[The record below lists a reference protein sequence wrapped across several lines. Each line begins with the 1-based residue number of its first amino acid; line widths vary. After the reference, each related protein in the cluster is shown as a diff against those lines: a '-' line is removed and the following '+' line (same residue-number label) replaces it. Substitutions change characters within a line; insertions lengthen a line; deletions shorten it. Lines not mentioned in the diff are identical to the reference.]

1 MATVYGGLPRC
12 LTLSACLCSPDLC
25 DGLQLSW
32 PLPLSFVLFLG
43 CLSLI
48 CFLRI
53 FSSSLAVFWKH
64 EDVCCSVFCVLPF
77 LIISSWKAS
86 WQPVHHRLVHHG
98 CPAHYR
104 PVHHGGPLTTV
115 QSIMV
120 ALLTTVQSHRG
131 LCLPLTELI
140 PGCSCVC
147 DARGISAFL
156 LKREPNVS
164 SRSTIIFASVST
176 HKFVRIHTLTQTVQ
190 KACFPGPGSGF
201 SRMVLNRLE

>member
-12 LTLSACLCSPDLC
+12 LTLLACLCSPDLC

-86 WQPVHHRLVHHG
+86 WQPVHHR
-98 CPAHYR
+98 
-104 PVHHGGPLTTV
+104 PVHHGSPLTTV

-120 ALLTTVQSHRG
+120 APLTTVQSHRG

-147 DARGISAFL
+147 DARGISGFL
-156 LKREPNVS
+156 LKREPNVY

-190 KACFPGPGSGF
+190 KACFPGAALGF
-201 SRMVLNRLE
+201 SQMVLNCLE